1 MTAISAP
8 RISAGTTTF
17 ERSLLRAST
26 ALDQYVSHRLE
37 RRSAAEERQAAAVR
51 TSAAAARGAAE
62 AHAAMGMLPR

>member
-37 RRSAAEERQAAAVR
+37 RRSGAEERRVAALRSAVA
-51 TSAAAARGAAE
+51 SARGAAE
-62 AHAAMGMLPR
+62 AHAAIGMLPR